1 MQNKKRI
8 TIVQSSHVL
17 SQFSRGKSFKAGTLL
32 FVDLRVDDAFYIAA
46 GERKL
51 AISNNNFT
59 VFKLI

>member
-8 TIVQSSHVL
+8 TIVQSSQVL
-17 SQFSRGKSFKAGTLL
+17 SRFSRGKTFKTGKLL
-32 FVDLRVDDAFYIAA
+32 FVDQRVDDAFYTAA

-59 VFKLI
+59 VFSI